1 MFVSSYT
8 STASFKLDGDL
19 RGAQDKKPIVE
30 DPMAF
35 QEYLAAPWKK
45 PETNTSRILFNQLWC
60 S

>member
-8 STASFKLDGDL
+8 STTSSTTSFKLDGDL
-19 RGAQDKKPIVE
+19 RVAQDKKPIVE

-45 PETNTSRILFNQLWC
+45 PETNMSQIYL
-60 S
+60 